1 MSWLDAELASKS
13 SRNESPIMKRFE
25 GNRIGDYSQE
35 TDQIRL
41 IEDTDGDGKADKD
54 TVFADGFNASRKG
67 LALGCS
73 HGRAAS
79 ISRTSLISGC
89 CGTPMG
95 DGKADVRKSL
105 SFGYGIRVGFLG
117 HDLQRSADGTGWETL
132 F

>member
-1 MSWLDAELASKS
+1 L
-13 SRNESPIMKRFE
+13 KRFE

-54 TVFADGFNASRKG
+54 TVFADGFNGIAEGIGAGLLARKG
-67 LALGCS
+67 SVYFADIPNLWLLAG
-73 HGRAAS
+73 HN
-79 ISRTSLISGC
+79 
-89 CGTPMG
+89 G

-117 HDLQRSADGTGWETL
+117 HDLHGLRMDRMETL